1 MFLSHVT
8 VSMASFW
15 VTCLSTRFIQ
25 GIHTWQWHRSIM
37 PIWPRIS
44 CCESIIAMTPTIY
57 LIPMP
62 SWMSRSLV
70 LGANFSKK
78 VWVFLIE
85 ILGFFCFLVSSIIL
99 GGFSKLIFF
108 RVSCFKFFLVWPF
121 GFFFYGFFGAHP
133 KLFLEFISISNFVC
147 IYIWLFIFY

>member
-8 VSMASFW
+8 VSTTSFW
-15 VTCLSTRFIQ
+15 VTCLSTWFIQ
-25 GIHTWQWHRSIM
+25 GIHTWWWHISIM

-44 CCESIIAMTPTIY
+44 CCGSIIAMTPTIY

-62 SWMSRSLV
+62 SWMPRSLV

-85 ILGFFCFLVSSIIL
+85 ILGFFCFLVSSNIL
-99 GGFSKLIFF
+99 WSFSKLIFF
-108 RVSCFKFFLVWPF
+108 RVSCFKFFLVWLF
-121 GFFFYGFFGAHP
+121 GF
-133 KLFLEFISISNFVC
+133 LFLWILRSTPEVIFG
-147 IYIWLFIFY
+147 IY

>member
-8 VSMASFW
+8 VSTTSFW
-15 VTCLSTRFIQ
+15 VTCLSTWFIQ
-25 GIHTWQWHRSIM
+25 GIHTWWWHISIM

-44 CCESIIAMTPTIY
+44 CCGSIIAMTPTIY

-62 SWMSRSLV
+62 SWMPRSLV

-85 ILGFFCFLVSSIIL
+85 ILGFSCFLVSSNIL
-99 GGFSKLIFF
+99 GSFSKLIFF
-108 RVSCFKFFLVWPF
+108 RVSCFKFFLVWLF
-121 GFFFYGFFGAHP
+121 GFFFLWILQSTPKVIFG
-133 KLFLEFISISNFVC
+133 
-147 IYIWLFIFY
+147 IY